1 MGTSPSARSRFACS
15 GLLLAILLGVAAAA
29 AAAPA
34 GEVTHV
40 SGMLVAR
47 KPDGSSKILA
57 PQSKVDAGDLLATA
71 QDTYARV
78 KFVDGSE
85 ITLRPSSQ
93 LRVDAFNYDENNAEQ
108 DNALFSLIKGGL
120 RTITG
125 LIGKRKPRSYEMRT
139 TTATIGIR
147 GTHFGVLFCQGD
159 CGNIRNNDG
168 QVPKDGLH
176 VDVGEGAISVTN
188 QGGQVIFS
196 AGQFGYVQS
205 PVTPPTIVPQP
216 QGVTR
221 NIPSFQSGSPS
232 GGKAQCVVQ

>member
-1 MGTSPSARSRFACS
+1 VGQRPSASFRSACS
-15 GLLLAILLGVAAAA
+15 GLLLAILLGAAA
-29 AAAPA
+29 AAAPV

-40 SGMLVAR
+40 SGALVAR

-57 PQSKVDAGDLLATA
+57 PQSKVEAGDLLATA
-71 QDTYARV
+71 QDTFARV

-93 LRVDAFNYDENNAEQ
+93 LRVDAFNYDEKNAEQ
-108 DNALFSLIKGGL
+108 DNALFSLLKGGL

-125 LIGKRKPRSYEMRT
+125 LVGKRKPRSYEMRT

-147 GTHFGVLFCQGD
+147 GTNFGLLLCQGD
-159 CGNIRNNDG
+159 CGNIRNSLG

-176 VDVGEGAISVTN
+176 VDVAQGVISVTN
-188 QGGQVIFS
+188 GSGQVLFS
-196 AGQFGYVQS
+196 AGQFGYVES
-205 PVTPPTIVPQP
+205 SATPPTVVPQA

-221 NIPSFQSGSPS
+221 DIPSFQSGSPP
-232 GGKAQCVVQ
+232 GGNAQCVVQ